1 MKFGRDNTN
10 QKLTMKF
17 ILLLFALIVQ
27 MNVFGQASSFQSGEV
42 LKFKIKYGWFKASEA
57 SLSVSTSNLRD
68 QSMYHIV
75 AEGKSTGM
83 LDVFF
88 RVRNRYESYVGIQDG
103 LSHRFI
109 RKTSEGGHKKDKMI
123 DFYQDKKL
131 AVVNNYKKDTVS
143 SHSLDG
149 KAQDMIS
156 AYYHLREIVDINT
169 IQQDDEFTLNM
180 FFDEENFAFKAKYV
194 GDEILKTDFGTIKAM
209 VFKPYVQADRV
220 FKEKESVTIWISKDK
235 NKIPLKMEAKLAVG
249 SLTAHLFEFR
259 GLANPFNVIFDN

>member
-1 MKFGRDNTN
+1 MKF
-10 QKLTMKF
+10 KILF
-17 ILLLFALIVQ
+17 IFLFLHLIVL
-27 MNVFGQASSFQSGEV
+27 GQAQSFKEGEV

-57 SLSVSTSNLRD
+57 SLSVAKAELRG
-68 QSMYHIV
+68 QPMYHIL

-88 RVRNRYESYVGIQDG
+88 RVRNRYESYVGLQDG

-123 DFYQDKKL
+123 DFFQDQQL
-131 AVVNNYKKDTVS
+131 AVVNDYKRDTVS
-143 SHSLDG
+143 NHSLEG
-149 KAQDMIS
+149 YAQDMIS
-156 AYYHLREIVDINT
+156 AYYHLREIVDI
-169 IQQDDEFTLNM
+169 QDIEQGDEFILNM
-180 FFDEENFAFKAKYV
+180 FFDEENYPFKAKYM

-209 VFKPYVQADRV
+209 VFKPFVQADRV

-249 SLTAHLFEFR
+249 SLNAHLYEYR
-259 GLANPFNVIFDN
+259 GLANPFNMIFEN